1 MPMLQTRL
9 EADNAPPAARKS
21 VVGPVRIC
29 TVRLTDLTVIKR
41 KAKYRD
47 LQQKDVMSI
56 LIHFDHFWSI
66 LQLFDLPC
74 TSSLLVFPDSV
85 GRVGR
90 STFFSSS
97 TRVPSRGVRRD
108 WACWILRCTQR
119 SWIRFCVLPMIFPW
133 FIYIYHHLPLLPF
146 YAKFAHLF
154 VFVYLVCWFVRIL
167 PWFCWPFS
175 FLACVR
181 CAACFTLFFMFFLT
195 TEVADL
201 LHLCS
206 SGGWRNLLLKR
217 CGPPSAGPT
226 REDPGQTRGRV
237 CVLRDHRRGNLWQLL
252 R

>member
-1 MPMLQTRL
+1 MWC
-9 EADNAPPAARKS
+9 S
-21 VVGPVRIC
+21 
-29 TVRLTDLTVIKR
+29 
-41 KAKYRD
+41 
-47 LQQKDVMSI
+47 
-56 LIHFDHFWSI
+56 FWSI
-66 LQLFDLPC
+66 LHLFDLPC
-74 TSSLLVFPDSV
+74 TSSLLVFPDS
-85 GRVGR
+85 VGR

-108 WACWILRCTQR
+108 WACWILRCATQR
-119 SWIRFCVLPMIFPW
+119 SWICFCVLPMIFPW
-133 FIYIYHHLPLLPF
+133 FTPTIIYLCCFFMLNLH
-146 YAKFAHLF
+146 KFALF

-181 CAACFTLFFMFFLT
+181 CAACFTRFFMCFLT

-237 CVLRDHRRGNLWQLL
+237 RVVNFC
-252 R
+252 